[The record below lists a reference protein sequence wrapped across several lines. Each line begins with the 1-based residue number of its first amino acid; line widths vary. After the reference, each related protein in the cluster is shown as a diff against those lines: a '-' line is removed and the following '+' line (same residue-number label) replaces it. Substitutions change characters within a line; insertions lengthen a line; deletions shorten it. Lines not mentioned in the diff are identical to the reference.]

1 MASDKKNT
9 VGIVTDLVQPIV
21 DELGL
26 QLWDVRFEK
35 EGSIWY
41 LRVFLDKEEGVN
53 IDDCENVSRRLSPIL
68 DEVDPIPQSY
78 TLEVS
83 SPGIGRD
90 LRRPQHF
97 EAFMGADIHVRLI
110 RPVEGERDFIGRL
123 TGFGDGKITLLLDE
137 DLEMTVGM
145 DETAFVRLQEEIDMG
160 GLK

>member
-1 MASDKKNT
+1 MASGKKNT
-9 VGIVTDLVQPIV
+9 VGIVTDLVRPIT

-26 QLWDVRFEK
+26 DLWDVRFEK

-68 DEVDPIPQSY
+68 DEVDPIAQSY

-90 LRRPQHF
+90 LRRHIHILIRIITL
-97 EAFMGADIHVRLI
+97 GDIAIIFSRSQIQRKTRQTVRLVSTI
-110 RPVEGERDFIGRL
+110 FPISRQIKMVS
-123 TGFGDGKITLLLDE
+123 KW
-137 DLEMTVGM
+137 
-145 DETAFVRLQEEIDMG
+145 
-160 GLK
+160 

>member
-1 MASDKKNT
+1 MAPGKKNT
-9 VGIVTDLVQPIV
+9 VGIVTDLVRPIT

-26 QLWDVRFEK
+26 DLWDVRFEK
-35 EGSIWY
+35 EGSTWY
-41 LRVFLDKEEGVN
+41 LLIFLDKEEGVN

-68 DEVDPIPQSY
+68 DATDPIVQSY

-90 LRRPQHF
+90 LRRPEHF
-97 EAFMGADIHVRLI
+97 EAFLGADIHVRLI
-110 RPVEGERDFIGRL
+110 LPIEGELDFVGQL
-123 TGFGDGKITLLLDE
+123 VSYEDGDISLLLDY

-145 DETAFVRLQEEIDMG
+145 DETAFVRLYEEIDMG

>member
-53 IDDCENVSRRLSPIL
+53 IDDCENVSRKLSPIL